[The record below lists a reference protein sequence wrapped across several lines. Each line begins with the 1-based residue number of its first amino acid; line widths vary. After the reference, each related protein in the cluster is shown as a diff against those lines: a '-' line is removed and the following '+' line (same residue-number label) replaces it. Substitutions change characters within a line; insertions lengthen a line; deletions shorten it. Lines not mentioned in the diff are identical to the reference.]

1 MHERSARG
9 MTGSVVRAPPAVTF
23 CDKQKM
29 IPCGA
34 QEQRNIEVDEDIL
47 QIMNGYIPYY

>member
-23 CDKQKM
+23 CDKQK
-29 IPCGA
+29 IFPDGA
-34 QEQRNIEVDEDIL
+34 QEQPNIGVDVDIL
-47 QIMNGYIPYY
+47 PIINGYIAYY